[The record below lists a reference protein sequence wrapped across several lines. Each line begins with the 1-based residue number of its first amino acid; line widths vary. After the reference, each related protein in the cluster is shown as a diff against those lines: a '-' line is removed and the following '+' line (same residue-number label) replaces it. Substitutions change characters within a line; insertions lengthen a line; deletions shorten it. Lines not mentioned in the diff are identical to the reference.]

1 MLMVSEILL
10 SRDILS
16 LVKQRLWNL
25 SLGGDMTVVNVLL
38 KVTYL
43 STNVK
48 QEPNGAL
55 KLKYFTIET
64 QIVLGTLIVGPDLV
78 LESIWIPAE
87 DIQESVSI
95 SLKFAS

>member
-1 MLMVSEILL
+1 
-10 SRDILS
+10 
-16 LVKQRLWNL
+16 
-25 SLGGDMTVVNVLL
+25 MTVVNVLL

-48 QEPNGAL
+48 QESNGAL
-55 KLKYFTIET
+55 KLKNFTIKT

-87 DIQESVSI
+87 DIRESVSI
-95 SLKFAS
+95 SPKIRKLIHL